1 MSEGVTRLKQLLFD
15 SEEQELQNLS
25 RRLDSLAVTDA
36 RGRDELRALIE
47 QVFERAGTPERLSVS
62 VSEVLST
69 ALRRAEITEHDQ
81 LADSIAPLV
90 VATIKTE
97 LRNSQ
102 DELVEALYP
111 MTGRLV
117 KSYVAS
123 AIKDLAQQ
131 MNRRI
136 EQNAV
141 MLRLQSLMSGKSVAE
156 LAMASTQVFAVRDLY
171 LIRRGTGELLAR
183 WPQSAN
189 SDREHA
195 MSGILAALNEFAN
208 EALAADQ
215 GSLRQIDLGDEG
227 VYLRTSPKLLLAA
240 RCSGTA
246 PERIEDIIDDTF
258 LTAIERH
265 KAIDVDH
272 ADGDRSRISETL
284 AVVGRDL
291 TSRIETENSDLNRPV
306 SFGVL
311 KAVAALVLLPLL
323 GWLGYHWFGELTEY
337 TVRRNAESAVAG
349 LPSMT
354 GYPVTIDVGPRG
366 RVVTVSGLTP
376 NAETKSALVETL
388 TSRLRQTSIANRL
401 SVIPGPGQKP
411 PDLRPDLA
419 NIRKDLSSLETS
431 LLREMLA
438 RASARGADRL
448 HHAGSD
454 LAAAVALARSEDR
467 RSALRAAETSIQ
479 AIVPDLAKLK
489 ADLGDETNG
498 ARLDGLNERFV
509 SIIAALRAV
518 AGDVATAG
526 GALTIAIAGG
536 NDRTG
541 PLTAAASLPHLADQL
556 TTYAERIAGGASTVL
571 LATSLEPPPLPPPPP
586 PQIIQQ
592 IVAPPAPSGR
602 QVLELAARAKAVFF
616 SSGIE
621 YRDSA
626 AASETLQALVPV
638 ITNAG
643 ILVRVVG
650 YTDDPGG
657 QSINAPLAQQR
668 AETVRAD
675 LIARGVPAGL
685 VVAIGRKTPLDISP
699 LTGAASPNRR
709 VEFEIGFDGEAPP

>member
-15 SEEQELQNLS
+15 SEDQELQNLS
-25 RRLDSLAVTDA
+25 RRLETLAETDA
-36 RGRDELRALIE
+36 KGRDELRSLIE

-183 WPQSAN
+183 WPQSAAT
-189 SDREHA
+189 DREQT

-227 VYLRTSPKLLLAA
+227 VYLRASPKLLLAA

-246 PERIEDIIDDTF
+246 PEHVQEIIDDTF
-258 LTAIERH
+258 LTAIEKH
-265 KAIDVDH
+265 KAIDV
-272 ADGDRSRISETL
+272 ALGNGDRSRISETL

-291 TSRIETENSDLNRPV
+291 TSRIETENTDLNRPV

-323 GWLGYHWFGELTEY
+323 GWLGYYWFGELTEY
-337 TVRRNAESAVAG
+337 TVRRNAESAIAA
-349 LPSMT
+349 LPGMT
-354 GYPVTIDVGPRG
+354 GYPVTLEIGPRG
-366 RVVTVSGLTP
+366 RLMTISGLTP
-376 NAETKSALVETL
+376 NAETKAALVETL
-388 TSRLRQTSIANRL
+388 TSRLRQTSIADRL

-419 NIRKDLSSLETS
+419 DIRKDLSSLETS
-431 LLREMLA
+431 LMRETLV

-448 HHAGSD
+448 QHASTD
-454 LAAAVALARSEDR
+454 LAAAVALARGDDR

-479 AIVPDLAKLK
+479 AIVPNLSKLK
-489 ADLGDETNG
+489 ADLSNETNG
-498 ARLDGLNERFV
+498 ARLDAMNERFA
-509 SIIAALRAV
+509 STIAQLKV
-518 AGDVATAG
+518 AAGHIATAG
-526 GALTIAIAGG
+526 GALTVAIAGG
-536 NDRTG
+536 TDRTN
-541 PLTAAASLPHLADQL
+541 PPTAEPSLTHLADQL
-556 TTYAERIAGGASTVL
+556 TTYAERIAGGASTIL
-571 LATSLEPPPLPPPPP
+571 LATSLEPPPSPPPA
-586 PQIIQQ
+586 PQIVPQ
-592 IVAPPAPSGR
+592 IVAPPAPTAR

-616 SSGIE
+616 TSGTE

-638 ITNAG
+638 ISNAG

-657 QSINAPLAQQR
+657 QSINVPLAQQR

-675 LIARGVPAGL
+675 LIARGVPADL
-685 VVAIGRKTPLDISP
+685 LVAIGRKTPLDISP

-709 VEFEIGFDGEAPP
+709 VEFEIGFDGEAQP